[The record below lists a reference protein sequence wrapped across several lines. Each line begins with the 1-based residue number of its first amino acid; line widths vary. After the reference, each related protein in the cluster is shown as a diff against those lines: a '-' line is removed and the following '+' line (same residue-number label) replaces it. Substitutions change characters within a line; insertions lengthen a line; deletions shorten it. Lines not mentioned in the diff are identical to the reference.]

1 MHEAGIATAIA
12 MTIRERRL
20 PASVVRVVVTGA
32 HHERSGFD
40 DSVRLHLAI
49 QEPDLDVGAIRFI
62 HLPSSRLCLS
72 CSGTFSAT
80 DHDAP
85 CPACGGVGIPTKDA
99 EVVELEWDDPAPV
112 SMSDRED

>member
-12 MTIRERRL
+12 ATIRERGL
-20 PASVVRVVVTGA
+20 PASAVRVVVTDA
-32 HHERSGFD
+32 HHEPGVFD

-49 QEPDLDVGAIRFI
+49 QAPDLDVDAIRFI
-62 HLPSSRLCLS
+62 HLPSSRLCLA

-80 DHDAP
+80 DPYAS
-85 CPACGGVGIPTKDA
+85 CPGCGGAGMPTQDA

-112 SMSDRED
+112 GTSDRGD